1 MDGYQIFLIL
11 LAFYLAGLVSIG
23 WYFTKKQKS
32 VTDFWLAGREIGPK
46 AIGFSAA
53 ASWLTAGGILAVIGF
68 YMLLGMGSI
77 WGFVAPNIL
86 ALLIIALLVGKIKNL
101 PSITQPELLE
111 HRYSSAMRAPLG
123 MIIAIVMIL
132 FAVADI
138 KGLALVLEV
147 FYGLSP
153 LYAALIVALAVS
165 VYVTLGGL
173 SAVVWTDVI
182 QFIFLAIFTLA
193 MAVLVVI
200 AATSGAVDVPATSV
214 SELFGNVDSTWWN
227 PISIGIPMVLIF
239 IIAII
244 PGWMTEQ
251 DPWQRVWAARD
262 KKSAQHG
269 MVLGSMLI
277 LVVFAACAVIAIGL
291 NSIYPE
297 IARMGFPM
305 GMGDAEPALLRFIV
319 ENFSPLVIA
328 LSAIGLA
335 AAAMSCADTFAT
347 SGASCLSRDIY
358 QRFIKPDATMKQM
371 LVVNRISVLI
381 IIFSATVA
389 SFYIHSIIDAIHIA
403 TFVASASYF
412 FPLMGGLYWKRAT
425 KEGAFTAMVIGA
437 VSQIAL
443 VVYDLANTPPMA
455 PAYLETISP
464 VLVNHGVVVGMSLSA
479 VTFFGVSLLT
489 KPSGQVNLAP
499 FFREEAEK
507 LAIKDEK
514 EVNESDMEYIRL
526 LKNIDEKVTG
536 ERSHLHLHLKV
547 SERLDW
553 KETIGKLKATYPAWV
568 TPSGPDSVYRL
579 THADMLSCVSISRGS
594 NADEIWMAA
603 EPRVE
608 SANALKKEFFTAYG
622 EVASVLDQM
631 GIWVVTP
638 KLRIED

>member
-11 LAFYLAGLVSIG
+11 LTIYLLGLVSVG

-32 VTDFWLAGREIGPK
+32 VTDFWLAGRQIGPK

-86 ALLIIALLVGKIKNL
+86 ALLIIALLVGRIKNL

-111 HRYSSAMRAPLG
+111 QRYSSAMRAPLG
-123 MIIAIVMIL
+123 LIIAIVMIL

-182 QFIFLAIFTLA
+182 QFTFLAIFTIA
-193 MAVLVVI
+193 MAALAVG
-200 AATSGAVDVPATSV
+200 AATSGAVGVPAISV

-262 KKSAQHG
+262 KRSAKQG
-269 MVLGSMLI
+269 MMLGSMLI

-297 IARMGFPM
+297 IAQMGFPM
-305 GMGDAEPALLRFIV
+305 GMGEAEPALLRFIV
-319 ENFSPLVIA
+319 ESFSPLVIA

-371 LVVNRISVLI
+371 LVVNRVSVLI

-389 SFYIHSIIDAIHIA
+389 SFFIHSIIDAIHIA
-403 TFVASASYF
+403 TFIASASYF

-425 KEGAFTAMVIGA
+425 KEGAFAGMIIGA

-443 VVYDLANTPPMA
+443 IVYDLVNTPPMA
-455 PAYLETISP
+455 PPYLETVSP
-464 VLVNHGVVVGMSLSA
+464 VLMNHGVVVGLSLSA

-489 KPSGQVNLAP
+489 KPSSQVNLAP
-499 FFREEAEK
+499 FFKEEAEK
-507 LAIKDEK
+507 LAQKDEK
-514 EVNESDMEYIRL
+514 LVDETDPEYIGFL
-526 LKNIDEKVTG
+526 ELVDEKVTG
-536 ERSHLHLHLKV
+536 ERSHLHLHLRA
-547 SERLDW
+547 SENLDW
-553 KETIGKLKATYPAWV
+553 NETVEKLKSTYPAWV
-568 TPSGPDSVYRL
+568 TTSGPDSVYRL
-579 THADMLSCVSISRGS
+579 THADMLSCVLISRGT

-608 SANALKKEFFTAYG
+608 SVEAHKKEFFIAYG

-631 GIWVVTP
+631 GIMLLNP
-638 KLRIED
+638 KFRS

>member
-11 LAFYLAGLVSIG
+11 LAVYLLGLVSIG

-86 ALLIIALLVGKIKNL
+86 ALLIIALLVGRIKNL
-101 PSITQPELLE
+101 PAITQPELIE
-111 HRYSSAMRAPLG
+111 QRYSSAMRAPLG
-123 MIIAIVMIL
+123 IIIAIVMIL

-182 QFIFLAIFTLA
+182 QFTFLAIFTIA
-193 MAVLVVI
+193 MAVLAVG
-200 AATSGAVDVPATSV
+200 AATSGAVDVPAITV

-297 IARMGFPM
+297 IAQMGFPM
-305 GMGDAEPALLRFIV
+305 GMREAEPALLRFIV
-319 ENFSPLVIA
+319 ESFSPLVIA

-371 LVVNRISVLI
+371 LVVNRVSVLI

-389 SFYIHSIIDAIHIA
+389 SFFIHSIIDAIHIA
-403 TFVASASYF
+403 TFIASASYF

-425 KEGAFTAMVIGA
+425 KEGAFAGMLIGA
-437 VSQIAL
+437 ISQIGL
-443 VVYDLANTPPMA
+443 VVYDLANTPAMA
-455 PAYLETISP
+455 PPYLQTVSP
-464 VLVNHGVVVGMSLSA
+464 ILMNHGVVVGLSLSA

-489 KPSGQVNLAP
+489 KPSSEVNLAP
-499 FFREEAEK
+499 FFKEEAEK
-507 LAIKDEK
+507 LAQKDEK
-514 EVNESDMEYIRL
+514 LVDESGSEYL
-526 LKNIDEKVTG
+526 DFLKMVDEKVTG
-536 ERSHLHLHLKV
+536 ERSHLHLHLRA
-547 SERLDW
+547 SEKLDW
-553 KETIGKLKATYPAWV
+553 KEIVEKLKNTYPAWV

-579 THADMLSCVSISRGS
+579 THADMLSCVSISRGT

-608 SANALKKEFFTAYG
+608 SVETLKKEFFTAYG
-622 EVASVLDQM
+622 EVSSVLEQM
-631 GIWVVTP
+631 SIWLVTP
-638 KLRIED
+638 KSRS

>member
-11 LAFYLAGLVSIG
+11 LAVYLLGLVSIG

-86 ALLIIALLVGKIKNL
+86 ALLIIALLVGRIKNL
-101 PSITQPELLE
+101 PAITQPELIE
-111 HRYSSAMRAPLG
+111 QRYSSAMRAPLG
-123 MIIAIVMIL
+123 IIIAIVMIL

-182 QFIFLAIFTLA
+182 QFTFLAIFTIA
-193 MAVLVVI
+193 MAALAVG
-200 AATSGAVDVPATSV
+200 AATSGAVDVPAITV

-297 IARMGFPM
+297 IAQMGFPM
-305 GMGDAEPALLRFIV
+305 GMREAEPALLRFIV
-319 ENFSPLVIA
+319 ESFSPLVIA

-371 LVVNRISVLI
+371 LVVNRVSVLI

-389 SFYIHSIIDAIHIA
+389 SFFIHSIIDAIHIA
-403 TFVASASYF
+403 TFIASASYF

-425 KEGAFTAMVIGA
+425 KEGAFAGMLIGA
-437 VSQIAL
+437 ISQIGL
-443 VVYDLANTPPMA
+443 VVYDLANTPAMA
-455 PAYLETISP
+455 PPYLQTVSP
-464 VLVNHGVVVGMSLSA
+464 ILMNHGVVVGLSLSA
-479 VTFFGVSLLT
+479 
-489 KPSGQVNLAP
+489 
-499 FFREEAEK
+499 
-507 LAIKDEK
+507 
-514 EVNESDMEYIRL
+514 
-526 LKNIDEKVTG
+526 
-536 ERSHLHLHLKV
+536 
-547 SERLDW
+547 
-553 KETIGKLKATYPAWV
+553 
-568 TPSGPDSVYRL
+568 
-579 THADMLSCVSISRGS
+579 
-594 NADEIWMAA
+594 
-603 EPRVE
+603 
-608 SANALKKEFFTAYG
+608 
-622 EVASVLDQM
+622 
-631 GIWVVTP
+631 
-638 KLRIED
+638 